1 MSDELDTSLKDHDPV
16 ALRMSM
22 APSVAAKKS
31 SPIRLWIPGQVRS
44 GAGIAQGS
52 DLSNPEELR
61 LDDDPLEF

>member
-1 MSDELDTSLKDHDPV
+1 MSDELDTSPEDHDPT

-22 APSVAAKKS
+22 ASSVSAKKS